1 MNELLLICSLV
12 FIFGSALLAY
22 YLFGKSGLYTI
33 TAIATITAN
42 IECLIM
48 VDAFGMGQTLGNV
61 FFAVTFLVTDILSE
75 NEGKKEA
82 NKAVAIGIFTSIFF
96 IIISQSWMLY
106 MPSSSD
112 WVMPSIETVF
122 SNTKRMMF
130 ASLSVYVVSQ
140 LIDVQLYHAWWKL
153 TEKLCGDKERFLWLR
168 NNGSTLISQV
178 LNTALFTLI
187 AFWGMYDTKTLIN
200 IMISSYV
207 IYVVTSI
214 CDTPV
219 LYLSRKIKHLQNE
232 KSKSVK

>member
-1 MNELLLICSLV
+1 MNEILLICSLV
-12 FIFGSALLAY
+12 LIFGSALLAY
-22 YLFGKSGLYTI
+22 YLFGKSGLYII
-33 TAIATITAN
+33 TAIATITSN

-48 VDAFGMGQTLGNV
+48 VNAFGMEQTLGNV

-106 MPSSSD
+106 IPSSSD
-112 WVMPSIETVF
+112 WVMPSIKTVF

-153 TEKLCGDKERFLWLR
+153 TEKFCGDKKRFLWVR
-168 NNGSTLISQV
+168 NNGSTLISQI
-178 LNTALFTLI
+178 LNTALFTMI
-187 AFWGMYDTKTLIN
+187 AFLGMYNIKTLIN

-207 IYVVTSI
+207 IFIVTSI

-219 LYLSRKIKHLQNE
+219 IYLSRKVKNYRNNKQNL
-232 KSKSVK
+232 